1 MTKPDFEKKI
11 FGPNL
16 GILGPNL
23 PNFKFFC
30 HFLEFE
36 SLDLLDFAYYD
47 RQPWY
52 LTDNNKVAEKNYGP
66 NLDHFRPNL
75 GPKFGFWLMS

>member
-1 MTKPDFEKKI
+1 MEKSDEARFWKKKF

-23 PNFKFFC
+23 PKFKVFR

-36 SLDLLDFAYYD
+36 SLDFLDFAYYD
-47 RQPWY
+47 SQAWY
-52 LTDNNKVAEKNYGP
+52 LTAKCQKVAEKN
-66 NLDHFRPNL
+66 F
-75 GPKFGFWLMS
+75 KA

>member
-1 MTKPDFEKKI
+1 MEKSDEARFWKKKF

-23 PNFKFFC
+23 PKFKVFR

-36 SLDLLDFAYYD
+36 SLDFLDFAYYD
-47 RQPWY
+47 RQAWY
-52 LTDNNKVAEKNYGP
+52 LTDKSQKVAEKN
-66 NLDHFRPNL
+66 F
-75 GPKFGFWLMS
+75 